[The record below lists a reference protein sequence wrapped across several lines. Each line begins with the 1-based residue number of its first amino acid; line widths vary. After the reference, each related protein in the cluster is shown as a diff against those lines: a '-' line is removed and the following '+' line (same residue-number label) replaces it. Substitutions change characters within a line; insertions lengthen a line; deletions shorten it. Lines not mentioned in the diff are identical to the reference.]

1 MIIIPL
7 FSADYLKSLWSEDF
21 QKYLDSGTDNTL
33 REKFIAWDKRDKSQ
47 SETQSEQGLINRF
60 FVETW
65 DYWESSA
72 RPGVLDYNLFPKFKI
87 KNAGQGG
94 GTGEADLALGNFK
107 EKATSQIPQVL
118 CEFKD
123 IKSSLDA
130 PQNRRGNNRSP
141 VKQCFDYLKHAFDD
155 TDTNSVVFPSWGLT
169 TDMNEFRLYSR
180 RVGMGSY
187 QQFFIRK
194 PQGWKGSS
202 LTEEGNVAAFQRY
215 IFQRLFHRKM
225 LLTEYGKS
233 DLEKTLEAQR
243 IQENNLEKSFYIE
256 YQAYREFVFSS
267 ILEANKD
274 TFEGT
279 PGHLVQLTQ
288 RFLDRCI
295 FILFC
300 EDMGSSLRF
309 PTNLLRDVLVDQ
321 SRQAF
326 YSPDHD
332 NIWSLVKQLF
342 ESMRDGGYFP
352 PEHTIPHFNG
362 GLFAALPEL
371 EQLKIPNRVFC
382 LKGQGESSQAILAE
396 KKTLLYLSANYNF
409 GTSGDA
415 NERTITLYALG
426 RIFEQSITD
435 LEYMEAEAEG
445 RKTFIAKLNKRKR
458 NGVYYTP
465 EWVTEYIV
473 RETIGARLADARSEI
488 GLELGRSFSEKAQQQ
503 YLKYLNSSQK
513 NKKPPKNEVTR
524 HIAQL
529 VEYRSFVEGLKV
541 LDPACGSG
549 AFLIQA
555 LNYLLSVRNQIATE
569 MQRVTQSVENIGSTR
584 KIEKKILLIDLEENV
599 RDILS
604 KSLYGVDLNPES
616 VEITQ
621 LAMWLNTAVPGKP
634 LSNLDKHIRSGNS
647 LVGPDFID
655 FYNENFR
662 EQSSLFDDLPEAQKE
677 KVNVFDWVKAFP
689 EVFGETVPN
698 DKRGFDCVIGNPPYV
713 KLQNFRKVKPEEAE
727 YYSSQRITG
736 NSALYESAQTG
747 NFDLYLLFIEKGIHL
762 LNECG
767 RLGYIAPNVWLKNE
781 YGEGLRQFIKRHAFM
796 DRWVDFAGFQV
807 FDEATTYTSLQFYS
821 KKPNAKVRFELT
833 PNGEIIPI
841 DWDRAENIEI
851 GALPETGT
859 WNFMP
864 KIEQVFLDK
873 LYRDHAALEELSNQ
887 IFQGLITGADVYY
900 HLERI
905 GNDLYKQ
912 VGTKADGK
920 EYKIEDDIMHPLV
933 SGPEAKRYQRPVI
946 EKHILF
952 PYTIEP
958 SGARLYTDDEM
969 QRLFPNA
976 WSYLKLYE
984 DKLRKREN
992 GAMDHD
998 GSWWAFGRNQSLNN
1012 QENSKLCVAQ
1022 TVKKLEIFF
1031 DSDGEFY
1038 INNVR
1043 VNGILVDSE
1052 DTGWFLLGVLNT
1064 PTPDFVFR
1072 RISIPKANGYFEA
1085 NKQYIAPLPIPK
1097 ANEEQRKQI
1106 GAWAKELQTLTT
1118 ERRDLVALI
1127 QFRLDGP
1134 HCVSEQKD
1142 ENWIWAD
1149 IKSIQ
1154 RWKDEAP
1161 EDMPAREKTSWA
1173 KEQRETKLEKE
1184 LQKVDALLKP
1194 GAVFIVNNEKGYISF
1209 MVNGQI
1215 VISAFVPIDE
1225 GAFLEVQWRQ
1235 IARTTNVTE
1244 KFQAKTLVKH
1254 LLNVRSSENQAFID
1268 NTIELDKQI
1277 RDFDFKLADIET
1289 RLNSF
1294 VYELY
1299 GLSADE
1305 IAMVEAG

>member
-1 MIIIPL
+1 MTIIPL
-7 FSADYLKSLWSEDF
+7 FSADYLKSLWAEDF
-21 QKYLDSGTDNTL
+21 QRYLDSGTDSKL
-33 REKFIAWDKRDKSQ
+33 RDKFISWDQRDKRQ

-72 RPGVLDYNLFPKFKI
+72 RPGVLNYNLYPKFKV
-87 KNAGQGG
+87 KSAGQGG
-94 GTGEADLALGNFK
+94 GAGEADLALGNFK
-107 EKATSQIPQVL
+107 EGSTSQIPQVL

-123 IKSSLDA
+123 IKSNLDA

-155 TDTNSVVFPSWGLT
+155 TDTNSVVFPSWGLA

-194 PQGWKGSS
+194 PQGWKGVS
-202 LTEEGNVAAFQRY
+202 LTEEGDVAAFQRY
-215 IFQRLFHRKM
+215 IFQRLFHREM

-233 DLEKTLEAQR
+233 NLEKTLESQR
-243 IQENNLEKSFYIE
+243 IQEKNLEKSFYKE
-256 YQAYREFVFSS
+256 YQAYREFVYSS
-267 ILEANKD
+267 IYEANRE
-274 TFEGT
+274 TFAGT
-279 PGHLVQLTQ
+279 PGQLVQLTQ

-332 NIWSLVKQLF
+332 NIWALVKQLF
-342 ESMRDGGYFP
+342 ESMRDGGSFP
-352 PEHTIPHFNG
+352 PEHIIPHFNG

-371 EQLKIPNRVFC
+371 EKLKIPNKVFC
-382 LKGQGESSQAILAE
+382 LKGQGESPEAIVAE

-409 GTSGDA
+409 GASGDN

-445 RKTFIAKLNKRKR
+445 TTSIAKLNKRKR

-488 GLELGRSFSEKAQQQ
+488 GLDMGRSFSEKAQ
-503 YLKYLNSSQK
+503 KEYLNYLDSRRI

-524 HIAQL
+524 HLAQL
-529 VEYRSFVEGLKV
+529 NEYRTFVEGLKI

-555 LNYLLSVRNQIATE
+555 LNYLLSVRSQIANE
-569 MQRVTQSVENIGSTR
+569 VQRVAQSRSLFDIDENI
-584 KIEKKILLIDLEENV
+584 

-604 KSLYGVDLNPES
+604 KNLYGVDLNPES

-634 LSNLDKHIRSGNS
+634 LSNLDKHIRCGNS
-647 LVGPDFID
+647 LVGPDYID
-655 FYNENFR
+655 FYNENYQ
-662 EQSSLFDDLPEAQKE
+662 EQGSVFGDLPEAKKE
-677 KVNVFDWVKAFP
+677 KVNVFNWAKAFP
-689 EVFGETVPN
+689 DVFGEAVPE
-698 DKRGFDCVIGNPPYV
+698 DRCGFDCVIGNPPYV

-727 YYSSQRITG
+727 YYSLQRIAG
-736 NSALYESAQTG
+736 GSALYESAQTG

-762 LNECG
+762 LNRNG
-767 RLGYIAPNVWLKNE
+767 RLGYIAPSVWLKND
-781 YGEGLRQFIKRHAFM
+781 YGKGLRQFVKCHASM

-821 KKPNAKVRFELT
+821 KKPNSKIKFEFA
-833 PNGEIIPI
+833 PKGEVISV

-851 GALPETGT
+851 SALPETDT

-864 KIEQVFLDK
+864 QKEQMFLEK
-873 LYRDHAALEELSNQ
+873 LYREHSTLDVQSSQ

-912 VGTKADGK
+912 VGTEADGQQHI
-920 EYKIEDDIMHPLV
+920 IEDDIMHPLV
-933 SGPEAKRYQRPVI
+933 SGPEAKRYQHPAI
-946 EKHILF
+946 ERHILF
-952 PYTIEP
+952 PYAVEP
-958 SGARLYTDDEM
+958 SGARLYTDEEM

-976 WSYLKLYE
+976 WRYLKSYE
-984 DKLRKREN
+984 DKLRNREN

-998 GSWWAFGRNQSLNN
+998 DSWWAYGRNQSLNS

-1085 NKQYIAPLPIPK
+1085 NKQYIAPLPIPT
-1097 ANEEQRKQI
+1097 ANADQRKQV
-1106 GAWAKELQTLTT
+1106 GAWAKELQRLTT
-1118 ERRDLVALI
+1118 KRRDLVAQI
-1127 QFRLDGP
+1127 QSRLNGP

-1149 IKSIQ
+1149 IKSVQ
-1154 RWKDEAP
+1154 AWKDEAP
-1161 EDMPAREKTSWA
+1161 ADMPAREKTRWA
-1173 KEQRETKLEKE
+1173 KEQRATKLEKHLE
-1184 LQKVDALLKP
+1184 KLDALLKP
-1194 GAVFIVNNEKGYISF
+1194 GTAFIVNSYNGEIHF
-1209 MVNGQI
+1209 MINGQV
-1215 VISAFVPIDE
+1215 VISAFVPVEE
-1225 GAFLEVQWRQ
+1225 GNFLTVQWRQ

-1244 KFQAKTLVKH
+1244 KFQAKTLVKG

-1268 NTIELDKQI
+1268 NTIDLDKTIQ
-1277 RDFDFKLADIET
+1277 DLDSKLVDIEN
-1289 RLNSF
+1289 RLNAL

-1299 GLSADE
+1299 GLSEDE